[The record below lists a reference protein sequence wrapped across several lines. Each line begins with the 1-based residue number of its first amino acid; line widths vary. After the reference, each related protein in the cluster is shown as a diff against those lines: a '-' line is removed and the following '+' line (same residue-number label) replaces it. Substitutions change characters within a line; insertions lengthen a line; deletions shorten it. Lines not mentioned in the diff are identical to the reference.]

1 MWVLYS
7 VFMYIV
13 IGALLCIPFLS
24 RFIDKVDEGAIGSPW
39 TFRLAIL
46 PGCVVFWPVLLIKFL
61 KIRNS

>member
-1 MWVLYS
+1 MWVLYG

-13 IGALLCIPFLS
+13 IGALLCIPFL
-24 RFIDKVDEGAIGSPW
+24 FGLIHKIDEGAIGSPW

-46 PGCVVFWPVLLIKFL
+46 PGCVVLWPVLLIKIL